1 MTSAAHPG
9 RLFLFCSTLHS
20 LLLFKL
26 SLALS
31 FLCQISLTMKF
42 LSCPLHSRS
51 RMCTHIQ
58 YENFMKYRHD
68 TYSCV
73 MCVCL
78 VGCYRTTSWRDFLM
92 MLLGTYPTSCPCE
105 SPSYTHCTHLL
116 IQQWM
121 KHWPP
126 THFTNNHNAGIG
138 ALLTNDRP
146 YPNGGCNSCA
156 LSAAV
161 LLNGRSHSLIVSV
174 QCMVASG
181 SHEGNSRHCRPARA
195 SPMSCETT
203 PFSIS
208 SPSLPPLLLLPCS
221 SPTTHTAI
229 PLANESVWWPNCLI
243 CRVSVCVC
251 QCACVCVHVWTTSSA
266 IAHRY
271 PTLRT
276 LPSTCTPRLHFPNY

>member
-1 MTSAAHPG
+1 M
-9 RLFLFCSTLHS
+9 
-20 LLLFKL
+20 
-26 SLALS
+26 
-31 FLCQISLTMKF
+31 
-42 LSCPLHSRS
+42 
-51 RMCTHIQ
+51 
-58 YENFMKYRHD
+58 
-68 TYSCV
+68 
-73 MCVCL
+73 CL

-203 PFSIS
+203 PFPSVPPLFLLYS
-208 SPSLPPLLLLPCS
+208 YSPVLLPP
-221 SPTTHTAI
+221 
-229 PLANESVWWPNCLI
+229 
-243 CRVSVCVC
+243 
-251 QCACVCVHVWTTSSA
+251 
-266 IAHRY
+266 
-271 PTLRT
+271 PTLLSPWLMRVFGD
-276 LPSTCTPRLHFPNY
+276 LIV